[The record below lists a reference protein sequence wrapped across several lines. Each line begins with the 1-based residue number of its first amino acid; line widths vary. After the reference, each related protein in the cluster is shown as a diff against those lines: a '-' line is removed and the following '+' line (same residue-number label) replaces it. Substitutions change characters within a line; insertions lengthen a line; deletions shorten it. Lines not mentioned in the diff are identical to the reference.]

1 MKTAMGTTSSR
12 VPPHD
17 AKSASRGPRVRMTL
31 PATAYT
37 DAAWFA
43 NEMERVFAR
52 MWLAAGRTAELDRP
66 GAFIRRDVAGA
77 SVLIVRGTDGDVR
90 AFHNVCRH
98 RGTRLCTEFEGTFQ
112 GRIQCP
118 YHAWTYGLD
127 GKLLAAPQMD
137 EVEGF
142 AKTEFPLHGVACDTW
157 DGHIFIN
164 LSGSSTPLRAQL
176 ADLPARFAPWQ
187 MQDLRLGHR
196 IIYDIATNWKLVVQ
210 NYNECLHCPIIHP
223 LLNRMHH
230 YLAAENVPTTD
241 VYCGGAMGFKDGV
254 ETLSSDGKRR
264 RAILPGLGDRE
275 RALVNYFAIYP
286 NLLLT
291 LHPDYMMTITIWPQ
305 ECGRT
310 KLIAEWHFHPDEMS
324 KPGFV
329 FEDAVDFWDRTN
341 REDWAISEQSYLG
354 ISSRGYQP
362 GPYSERERQ
371 LWEFDQFV
379 LKHLAQP
386 VSPKPHGGEGG

>member
-1 MKTAMGTTSSR
+1 MGTTSSQAR
-12 VPPHD
+12 
-17 AKSASRGPRVRMTL
+17 RMTL
-31 PATAYT
+31 PAAAYT

-52 MWLAAGRTAELDRP
+52 MWLAAGRAAELERP

-77 SVLIVRGTDGDVR
+77 SVLIVRGNDGAVR

-98 RGTRLCTEFEGTFQ
+98 RGTRICTEVEGTFQ
-112 GRIQCP
+112 GSLQCP

-127 GKLLAAPQMD
+127 GRLIAAPQMD
-137 EVEGF
+137 EVAGF
-142 AKTEFPLHGVACDTW
+142 DRSEFPLRAVACDTW
-157 DGHIFIN
+157 DGHVFVN
-164 LSGSSTPLRAQL
+164 LSASPAPLRAQL

-187 MQDLRLGHR
+187 MQDLRRAHR
-196 IIYDIATNWKLVVQ
+196 IEYDIATNWKLVVQ

-230 YLAAENVPTTD
+230 YLGADNVPTTD
-241 VYCGGAMGFKDGV
+241 SYCGGAMGFKDGV

-264 RAILPGLGDRE
+264 RSFLPGLGDRD

-305 ECGRT
+305 QAGRT
-310 KLIAEWHFHPDEMS
+310 RLIAEWHFHPDEMRT
-324 KPGFV
+324 PGFV

-362 GPYSERERQ
+362 GPYSEREQQ

-379 LKHLAQP
+379 LARLAA
-386 VSPKPHGGEGG
+386 E

>member
-1 MKTAMGTTSSR
+1 MGTTSPR
-12 VPPHD
+12 VQRLTL
-17 AKSASRGPRVRMTL
+17 SASAYID
-31 PATAYT
+31 AT
-37 DAAWFA
+37 WFA
-43 NEMERVFAR
+43 AEMEHVFAK
-52 MWLAAGRTAELDRP
+52 MWLAAGRAAELDRP

-77 SVLIVRGTDGDVR
+77 SVLIVRGNDGGVR

-98 RGTRLCTEFEGTFQ
+98 RGTRLCAAAEGAFA
-112 GRIQCP
+112 GSVQCP

-127 GKLLAAPQMD
+127 GRLLAAPQMD
-137 EVEGF
+137 DVAGF
-142 AKTEFPLHGVACDTW
+142 ERSEYSLSAVGCDVW

-164 LSGSSTPLRAQL
+164 LSPSPAPLRSQL

-187 MQDLRLGHR
+187 MQDLRR
-196 IIYDIATNWKLVVQ
+196 AFRTEYDIATNWKLVVQ

-230 YLAAENVPTTD
+230 YLAAENVPTTES
-241 VYCGGAMGFKDGV
+241 YCGGAMGFKDGV
-254 ETLSSDGKRR
+254 ETLSSDGKLR
-264 RAILPGLGDRE
+264 RAYLPGLGDRE

-305 ECGRT
+305 SPGRT
-310 KLIAEWHFHPDEMS
+310 TLIAEWHFHPDEMQR
-324 KPGFV
+324 PGFV
-329 FEDAVDFWDRTN
+329 FEDAVEFWDRTN

-362 GPYSERERQ
+362 GPYSDRERQ

-379 LKHLAQP
+379 LKK
-386 VSPKPHGGEGG
+386 VTGS